1 MNKKE
6 LIQKTALR
14 SGLSQAD
21 VEKALNCAIE
31 TIGETLKKEETVI
44 LLGFGTF
51 SVKERAARQGLNPAT
66 KQKMVIPAKKVIK
79 FKPGKGLEV
88 ASK

>member
-21 VEKALNCAIE
+21 VEKTLNSAIE
-31 TIGETLKKEETVI
+31 TIKETLKKEEAII

-88 ASK
+88 APK